1 MRRARVD
8 AVSRA
13 APVLLAAL
21 ALAGACG
28 RSEPGAPPQAPVAIR
43 GGVVIEPPELT
54 IGQTATV
61 EVAVVTPPNHRLE
74 PFEGPSAVEGLWIL
88 GVEQPPPDRTEG
100 RWVHR
105 VLFRVRSR
113 TTGDLVWPAAI
124 AFVGTPDGERIPVAL
139 AERPLRVAEIAGEH
153 SERTEPFTYRA
164 ARDDAAERSFLLP
177 ALLGAALTAAA
188 LALTAVVRR
197 ARAARSAAAAVLAE
211 APRVSPDVRAERAL
225 DAAIA
230 AIEADPVGAAGAAS
244 AALRAW
250 VADRVRRSAPRPT
263 RGAAHPVRRRRRR
276 SSPRSSRP
284 LRCRERGPSSSRS
297 SAGSTSLAS
306 APASSRVRSRAASSK
321 APCRRPAR
329 SSPRRRPRRA
339 RRDRVAPRARD
350 ARRVLA
356 RAALGGGCARRRGRR
371 HAKRSQS

>member
-1 MRRARVD
+1 VRRAT
-8 AVSRA
+8 
-13 APVLLAAL
+13 PLLLAAL
-21 ALAGACG
+21 ALAAACG
-28 RSEPGAPPQAPVAIR
+28 PAESGAPPQAPVAIR

-74 PFEGPSAVEGLWIL
+74 PFEGPAAVEGLWIL

-124 AFVGTPDGERIPVAL
+124 VFVGTPDGDRIPVAL

-164 ARDDAAERSFLLP
+164 ARDEASERSFLLP
-177 ALLGAALTAAA
+177 ALLGAGLTAAA
-188 LALTAVVRR
+188 LALAAVVRR
-197 ARAARSAAAAVLAE
+197 ARAARSAAAAVPAE

-230 AIEADPVGAAGAAS
+230 AIEVDPVGAAGAAS

-250 VADRVRRSAPRPT
+250 IAERSGAPGPAATTEELAALVPPFAVSRTWPELLAILGRLDLARFRAGVLAGPVARRELEGTVQEARALV
-263 RGAAHPVRRRRRR
+263 AA
-276 SSPRSSRP
+276 
-284 LRCRERGPSSSRS
+284 
-297 SAGSTSLAS
+297 T
-306 APASSRVRSRAASSK
+306 APAAG
-321 APCRRPAR
+321 AP
-329 SSPRRRPRRA
+329 
-339 RRDRVAPRARD
+339 
-350 ARRVLA
+350 
-356 RAALGGGCARRRGRR
+356 
-371 HAKRSQS
+371 